1 MDTLKYMLELTQ
13 NEESILNKYLNERRR
28 KRLLDRV
35 NQLGFYIREMQ
46 KEQLKILKDLD
57 RTSLAVK

>member
-1 MDTLKYMLELTQ
+1 MDTFKYMLELTQ

-46 KEQLKILKDLD
+46 KEQLKILKELD
-57 RTSLAVK
+57 FKS

>member
-13 NEESILNKYLNERRR
+13 SEESALNKFLDERRR

-35 NQLGFYIREMQ
+35 TQLGFYIREMQ
-46 KEQLKILKDLD
+46 KEQLKILKELD
-57 RTSLAVK
+57 RTSLAG

>member
-13 NEESILNKYLNERRR
+13 NEESLLNKYLSERKR

-57 RTSLAVK
+57 RTSLAG

>member
-1 MDTLKYMLELTQ
+1 MDTLKYMIELTKD
-13 NEESILNKYLNERRR
+13 EESALNKFLNERRR

-46 KEQLKILKDLD
+46 REQLKILKELD
-57 RTSLAVK
+57 RTSLAG

>member
-1 MDTLKYMLELTQ
+1 MDTLKYMIELTQ
-13 NEESILNKYLNERRR
+13 NEESLLNKYLSERRR

>member
-1 MDTLKYMLELTQ
+1 MDTLKYMLELTED
-13 NEESILNKYLNERRR
+13 EESALNKFLNERRR

-46 KEQLKILKDLD
+46 KEQLKILKELD
-57 RTSLAVK
+57 LAVK

>member
-13 NEESILNKYLNERRR
+13 NEESTLNKFLNEHRR

-46 KEQLKILKDLD
+46 KEQLKILKELD
-57 RTSLAVK
+57 RTSLAG

>member
-1 MDTLKYMLELTQ
+1 MENLSCLLILT
-13 NEESILNKYLNERRR
+13 NDKENFLNRIVKERKR

-46 KEQLKILKDLD
+46 KEQLKILKELD
-57 RTSLAVK
+57 RTSLAG

>member
-1 MDTLKYMLELTQ
+1 MDALKYMIELTQ
-13 NEESILNKYLNERRR
+13 NEESALNKFINERRR

-46 KEQLKILKDLD
+46 KEQLKILKELD
-57 RTSLAVK
+57 RTSLAG

>member
-1 MDTLKYMLELTQ
+1 MDTLKCMLELTQ
-13 NEESILNKYLNERRR
+13 DEESALNKFLIQRRR

-46 KEQLKILKDLD
+46 KEQLKILKELD

>member
-1 MDTLKYMLELTQ
+1 MDTLKYMIELTQ
-13 NEESILNKYLNERRR
+13 NEESLLNKYLSERRR

-57 RTSLAVK
+57 RTSLAG

>member
-46 KEQLKILKDLD
+46 KEQLKILKELD
-57 RTSLAVK
+57 TKSLAG

>member
-1 MDTLKYMLELTQ
+1 MDTLKYMIELTQ

-46 KEQLKILKDLD
+46 KEQLKILKELD
-57 RTSLAVK
+57 FKS

>member
-1 MDTLKYMLELTQ
+1 MENLSYLLTLTKD
-13 NEESILNKYLNERRR
+13 EESFLNRIVKERKR

-46 KEQLKILKDLD
+46 KEQLKILKELD
-57 RTSLAVK
+57 RTSLAG

>member
-1 MDTLKYMLELTQ
+1 MENLSYLLTLTKD
-13 NEESILNKYLNERRR
+13 EENFLNRIVKERKR

-46 KEQLKILKDLD
+46 KEQLKILKELD
-57 RTSLAVK
+57 FKS

>member
-13 NEESILNKYLNERRR
+13 NEESILNKYLNERKR

-46 KEQLKILKDLD
+46 KEQLKILKELD
-57 RTSLAVK
+57 RTSLAG

>member
-1 MDTLKYMLELTQ
+1 MENLSYLLTLTKD
-13 NEESILNKYLNERRR
+13 EESFLNRIVKERKR

-46 KEQLKILKDLD
+46 KEQLRLLRDLD
-57 RTSLAVK
+57 RISLRA

>member
-1 MDTLKYMLELTQ
+1 MENLSCLLILAND
-13 NEESILNKYLNERRR
+13 EENFLNRIVKERKR

-46 KEQLKILKDLD
+46 KEQLKILKELD
-57 RTSLAVK
+57 FKS

>member
-13 NEESILNKYLNERRR
+13 SEESALNKFLDERRR

-46 KEQLKILKDLD
+46 KEQLKILKELD

>member
-1 MDTLKYMLELTQ
+1 MDALKYMLELTQ
-13 NEESILNKYLNERRR
+13 SEESALNKFLDERRR

-46 KEQLKILKDLD
+46 KEQLKILKELD
-57 RTSLAVK
+57 RTSLAG

>member
-13 NEESILNKYLNERRR
+13 NEESTLNKFLNERRR

-46 KEQLKILKDLD
+46 KEQLKILKELD
-57 RTSLAVK
+57 RTSLAG

>member
-1 MDTLKYMLELTQ
+1 MDALKYMLELTQ
-13 NEESILNKYLNERRR
+13 DEESALNKFLNQRRR

-46 KEQLKILKDLD
+46 KEQLKILKELD
-57 RTSLAVK
+57 KISLAG

>member
-1 MDTLKYMLELTQ
+1 MENLSYLLTLTKD
-13 NEESILNKYLNERRR
+13 EESFLNRIVKERKR

-46 KEQLKILKDLD
+46 KEQLKILKELD
-57 RTSLAVK
+57 FKS

>member
-13 NEESILNKYLNERRR
+13 NEESALNRFLNERRR

-46 KEQLKILKDLD
+46 KEQLKILKELD
-57 RTSLAVK
+57 TKSLAA

>member
-1 MDTLKYMLELTQ
+1 M
-13 NEESILNKYLNERRR
+13 R

-46 KEQLKILKDLD
+46 KEQLKILKELD
-57 RTSLAVK
+57 RTSLAG

>member
-1 MDTLKYMLELTQ
+1 MENLSYLLTLTKD
-13 NEESILNKYLNERRR
+13 EESFLNRIVKER
-28 KRLLDRV
+28 KRKQLLDRV
-35 NQLGFYIREMQ
+35 NKLGFYIREMQ

>member
-35 NQLGFYIREMQ
+35 NQLGFCIREIQ
-46 KEQLKILKDLD
+46 KEQLKILKELD
-57 RTSLAVK
+57 LAVK

>member
-1 MDTLKYMLELTQ
+1 MENLSYLLTLTKD
-13 NEESILNKYLNERRR
+13 EENFLSRIVKERKR

-35 NQLGFYIREMQ
+35 NKLGFYIREMQ
-46 KEQLKILKDLD
+46 KEQLKILKELD

>member
-1 MDTLKYMLELTQ
+1 MDALKYMIELTQ
-13 NEESILNKYLNERRR
+13 SEESALNKFLNERRR

-46 KEQLKILKDLD
+46 KEQLKILKELD
-57 RTSLAVK
+57 RKSLAG

>member
-1 MDTLKYMLELTQ
+1 MDTLKYMIELTKD
-13 NEESILNKYLNERRR
+13 EESALNKFLNERRR

-46 KEQLKILKDLD
+46 KEQLKILNELD

>member
-13 NEESILNKYLNERRR
+13 DEESALNKFLNQRRR

-35 NQLGFYIREMQ
+35 NQLDFYIREMQ
-46 KEQLKILKDLD
+46 KEQLKIL
-57 RTSLAVK
+57 T

>member
-1 MDTLKYMLELTQ
+1 MDTLKYMIELTQ
-13 NEESILNKYLNERRR
+13 NEESLLNKYLSERRR

-46 KEQLKILKDLD
+46 KEQLKILKELD
-57 RTSLAVK
+57 FKS

>member
-1 MDTLKYMLELTQ
+1 MDTLKYMLELTKD
-13 NEESILNKYLNERRR
+13 EESILNKYLNERRR

-46 KEQLKILKDLD
+46 KEQLKILKELD
-57 RTSLAVK
+57 TKSLAG